1 MTSPKEMA
9 IECVSLTKY
18 YGEFRGIENVDLQV
32 ERGTIHG
39 FLGPNGA
46 GKTTT
51 IRILVGLL
59 KPTHGYATIFGYP
72 AGSIESK
79 RKIGYL
85 PSDFELYK
93 HYTVGEYLDFIESVR
108 GSAPKREELVN
119 RFQLDEGRL
128 CKDLSRGNRQK
139 VGVVQAFMHNP
150 EIVIA
155 DEPTTGLDPLM
166 QEEFNKLL
174 VEYTQNGGTVFLSSH
189 ILAEVQEVC
198 SHVTVIKEGSIVA
211 TGLVDDLLA
220 QVPKKAILKVT
231 DQFVKDDLSDNP
243 YIIKMEADGSTII
256 LYYDTTTKEFLNSI
270 SLDMVEDIL
279 LPSPTLED
287 YFLPIYQ
294 SEV

>member
-1 MTSPKEMA
+1 MTSPSGMA
-9 IECVSLTKY
+9 IECVSLTKF

-59 KPTHGYATIFGYP
+59 KPTGGSATIFGKS
-72 AGSIESK
+72 AGSLES
-79 RKIGYL
+79 RRMIGYL
-85 PSDFELYK
+85 PSDFELYS
-93 HYTVGEYLDFIESVR
+93 HYTVGEYLDFIESIR
-108 GSAPKREELVN
+108 GSAPRRAELVD
-119 RFQLDEGRL
+119 RFQLNEGRL

-150 EIVIA
+150 ELVIA

-174 VEYTQNGGTVFLSSH
+174 IEYTKNGGTVFLSSH
-189 ILAEVQEVC
+189 ILAEVQDVC
-198 SHVTVIKEGSIVA
+198 SHVTVIKEGSIVS
-211 TGLVDDLLA
+211 TGKVDELLS
-220 QVPKKAILKVT
+220 QMPKKAILKVSDPSVQT
-231 DQFVKDDLSDNP
+231 DLEKHSA
-243 YIIKMEADGSTII
+243 IKKIEIDGSTVTVF
-256 LYYDTTTKEFLNSI
+256 YDASPKEFLTAI
-270 SLDMVEDIL
+270 PLDKVDDIL
-279 LPSPTLED
+279 LPPPTLED

-294 SEV
+294 SGV

>member
-1 MTSPKEMA
+1 MVSEEGTA
-9 IECVSLTKY
+9 ITCTSLTKY
-18 YGEFRGIENVDLQV
+18 YGEFRGIENVDLSV
-32 ERGTIHG
+32 EKGTIHG

-59 KPTHGYATIFGYP
+59 KPTGGSATIFDQP
-72 AGSIESK
+72 AGSLESR

-85 PSDFELYK
+85 PSDFELYS
-93 HYTVGEYLDFIESVR
+93 HYTVGEYLDFIESIR
-108 GSAPKREELVN
+108 GSAPRRKELVN

-139 VGVVQAFMHNP
+139 VGVVQAFMHDP

-174 VEYTQNGGTVFLSSH
+174 IEYTNNGGTVFLSSH

-211 TGLVDDLLA
+211 TGKVDELLS
-220 QVPKKAILKVT
+220 QVPRKAILRISDVS
-231 DQFVKDDLSDNP
+231 VKQNLEQNPQIKKIFSD
-243 YIIKMEADGSTII
+243 GLTITV
-256 LYYDTTTKEFLNSI
+256 YYDSSAKDFLNSI
-270 SLDMVEDIL
+270 PLDKIDDIL
-279 LPSPTLED
+279 LPPPTLED